1 MDEIFAISD
10 DVSVLRDGKYVGT
23 YPAAELNTDKLIS
36 LMVGR
41 ELNEMFPKVD

>member
-10 DVSVLRDGKYVGT
+10 EVSVLRDGKYVGT
-23 YPAAELNTDKLIS
+23 YEARDLNTDKLIS

-41 ELNEMFPKVD
+41 ELNDL